1 LPHVQFWVTENS
13 WRLDRAH
20 RGSHRRDIPCLV
32 DASDVRTVN
41 AIKTAPVRSMSVVAI
56 YRQLRFVS
64 RHFYSGKDVRVLAP
78 ALNANFV

>member
-1 LPHVQFWVTENS
+1 M
-13 WRLDRAH
+13 
-20 RGSHRRDIPCLV
+20 
-32 DASDVRTVN
+32 N